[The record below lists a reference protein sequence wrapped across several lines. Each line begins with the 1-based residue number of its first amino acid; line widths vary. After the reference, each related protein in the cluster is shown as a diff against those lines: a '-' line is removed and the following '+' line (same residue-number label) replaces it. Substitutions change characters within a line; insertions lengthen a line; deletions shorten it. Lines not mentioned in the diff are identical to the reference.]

1 MSSYWSSK
9 KFLAVFSILMLIAL
23 AACESMHMGQSV
35 TAQVTEVI
43 PTETAL
49 PPFKINIPDK
59 ALWRNY
65 LNLSLE
71 APAGTT
77 CMLTYIA
84 PVGATQQIDAIA
96 DENGLCEWRLKIS
109 EHEGKGHSRLIFT
122 MNGISETHF
131 IDVRPNF

>member
-1 MSSYWSSK
+1 MSSYRSSK
-9 KFLAVFSILMLIAL
+9 KFLAVFPILMLIAL
-23 AACESMHMGQSV
+23 AACEPMQSV
-35 TAQVTEVI
+35 TVQITEVI
-43 PTETAL
+43 PTGTAL

-84 PVGATQQIDAIA
+84 PMGATQQIDAIA
-96 DENGLCEWRLKIS
+96 DENGLCQWRLKIS
-109 EHEGKGHSRLIFT
+109 EDEGKGHSRLIFT
-122 MNGISETHF
+122 VNGISETHF